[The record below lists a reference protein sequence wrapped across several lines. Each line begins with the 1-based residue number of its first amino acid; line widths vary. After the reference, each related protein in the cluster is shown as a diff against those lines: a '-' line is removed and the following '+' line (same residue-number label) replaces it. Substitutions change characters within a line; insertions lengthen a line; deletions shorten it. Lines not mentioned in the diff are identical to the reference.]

1 MDEAEKNK
9 CNYTNMG
16 EDAMEGTAHLF
27 LGRVKMEQPLWK
39 LVWQF
44 ATNLNVWLSQ
54 STEVILCL
62 GSV

>member
-1 MDEAEKNK
+1 MDEAAKNK
-9 CNYTNMG
+9 CNYTNTG
-16 EDAMEGTAHLF
+16 EDAMEGIVHLF

-39 LVWQF
+39 LVWRF
-44 ATNLNVWLSQ
+44 AANLNVRLSQ

>member
-16 EDAMEGTAHLF
+16 EDAMEGIAHLF

-39 LVWQF
+39 LV
-44 ATNLNVWLSQ
+44 
-54 STEVILCL
+54 
-62 GSV
+62 